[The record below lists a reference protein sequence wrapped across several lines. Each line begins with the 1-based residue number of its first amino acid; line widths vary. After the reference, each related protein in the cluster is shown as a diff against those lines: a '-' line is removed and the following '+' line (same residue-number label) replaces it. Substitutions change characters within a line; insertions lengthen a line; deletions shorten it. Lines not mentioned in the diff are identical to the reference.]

1 MEEKMAKTMRVAADI
16 PKDSDLAKNI
26 LRERDTTGRN
36 ITDIVRDALI
46 RRYAKMTADGFRR
59 NGMLED

>member
-1 MEEKMAKTMRVAADI
+1 MEEKMAETMRVAADI

-26 LRERDTTGRN
+26 LRERDATGRN

-46 RRYAKMTADGFRR
+46 RRYAKMTTDGFRR